1 MYIYIYIYIYY
12 IYILY
17 IYIYIIYIHIY
28 IYIYTKTEYVYKQLN
43 TQYQPNRLIQSINY
57 AGFQRS
63 IYWLGENK
71 STIDSH

>member
-1 MYIYIYIYIYY
+1 MYIYIYIYIY
-12 IYILY
+12 Y